1 MMPQASWT
9 AWARA
14 LHAGQWLSFD
24 VPPVAAAVLA
34 VGAQFSD
41 SKFSVQ
47 IRNAIA
53 GGRDNPSLMPPA
65 LQPPPPQQ
73 QPPPPPQQQ
82 HVAAAVQNANAI
94 ATAVNVFVTPIDGA
108 YGTGLDLNNVIMF
121 GSVAVSTSIAQLIA
135 LAADAFQV
143 PACDLA
149 LVFES
154 AAIAGSSTLQAILP
168 AGARKVSVGVR
179 MNLRPLKVVFKQMLS
194 ADKTETLFFSREHA
208 VLYSTV
214 RAHVARRCKVNDAST
229 IKLDVNGAAIAT
241 ASLEAEVALEADDVL
256 AVTLPEP
263 ASV

>member
-65 LQPPPPQQ
+65 LQPPQQQ
-73 QPPPPPQQQ
+73 QPPPPPQQ
-82 HVAAAVQNANAI
+82 HVAAAAQNANAI

-108 YGTGLDLNNVIMF
+108 YGTGLDMNNVIMF
-121 GSVAVSTSIAQLIA
+121 GSVAVTTSIAQLIA
-135 LAADAFQV
+135 LASDAFQV

-149 LVFES
+149 LVFEG
-154 AAIAGSSTLQAILP
+154 AAIAGSSALQAILP
-168 AGARKVSVGVR
+168 VGARKVSVGVR

-194 ADKTETLFFSREHA
+194 ADKTETLFFSRERA

-214 RAHVARRCKVNDAST
+214 RAHVARRCNVSDAST
-229 IKLDVNGAAIAT
+229 VKLDVNGAAIAA

-256 AVTLPEP
+256 SVTLPVP
-263 ASV
+263 AAV